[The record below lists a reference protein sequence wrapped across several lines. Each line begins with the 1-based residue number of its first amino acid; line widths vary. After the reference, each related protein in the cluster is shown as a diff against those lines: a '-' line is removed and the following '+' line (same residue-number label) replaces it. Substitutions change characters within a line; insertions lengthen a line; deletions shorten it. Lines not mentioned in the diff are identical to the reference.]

1 MRSMRGRPSISE
13 RPVAAVE
20 CLAAWLGRLPFSE
33 ALDLQMRICELKKRG
48 NAPDVLLLLEH
59 PPTITLGRSGL
70 RENLLVDEAALA
82 RRGIELHHIDRGGD
96 ITYHGPGQLVGYPL
110 LLLENGERDVRGYM
124 RNLEQSLIDL
134 LGGYGVAAGRED
146 GFTGVWTPAGKVAAM
161 GVHISRWVT
170 RHGFALNVNTDLSYY
185 DLIVPCGIRGKGV
198 TSMSALL
205 RRPLEMDEV
214 ASRYLPLFGAVF
226 HRSVTPVDRD
236 FLENII
242 GRSRSA

>member
-1 MRSMRGRPSISE
+1 MT
-13 RPVAAVE
+13 AVE
-20 CLAAWLGRLPFSE
+20 CLAVWLGRVPFSE

-59 PPTITLGRSGL
+59 PPTITLGRSAL
-70 RENLLVDEAALA
+70 REHLLVDEAALM

-124 RNLEQSLIDL
+124 RSLEQSLIDL
-134 LGGYGVAAGRED
+134 LGGYGVDAGRED
-146 GFTGVWTPAGKVAAM
+146 GYTGVWTPGGKVAAM

-170 RHGFALNVNTDLSYY
+170 SHGFALNVNTDLSYY
-185 DLIVPCGIRGKGV
+185 DLIVPCGIRGKSV
-198 TSMSALL
+198 TSMRALL
-205 RRPLEMDEV
+205 CRPLEMEEV
-214 ASRYLPLFGAVF
+214 ASRYLPVFGTVF
-226 HRSVTPVDRD
+226 HRSMTPVDRD

-242 GRSRSA
+242 GRS